1 MGKTVPEP
9 SILHACLLSLLAGLC
24 TGIGA
29 FIVLFRRPGK
39 IFLGATMGLAS
50 GVMLVVAFLN
60 LTQKSIEMPGGGYI
74 VATIGFLIG
83 AMSILL
89 VDRALPHIF
98 PFREK
103 GVFAPR
109 LYRIGVL
116 MAIGMAVHN
125 IPEGLAV
132 GAAASYTPLPALG
145 TLVAIGIAL
154 HNVPEGMIVGSPLY
168 AAGLKKGKAL
178 TISCLSGLVEPLGAL
193 AGSLL
198 LSAFSSLIP
207 LTMAFA
213 GGVMVYLTADELIP
227 ASHHYGHEHSIA
239 FGLILGFSF
248 AMLLSVVFKV

>member
-9 SILHACLLSLLAGLC
+9 PILHACLLSLLAGLC
-24 TGIGA
+24 TGLGA

-39 IFLGATMGLAS
+39 RFLGGTMGFAS

-60 LTQKSIEMPGGGYI
+60 LTQESIEMPGGGYF
-74 VATIGFLIG
+74 VASIGFLIG
-83 AMSILL
+83 AIFILMI
-89 VDRALPHIF
+89 DRALPHIF

-109 LYRIGVL
+109 LYRVGMLV
-116 MAIGMAVHN
+116 AIGIAVHN

-132 GAAASYTPLPALG
+132 GAGYAHLPALG
-145 TLVAIGIAL
+145 TLVAIAIAF
-154 HNVPEGMIVGSPLY
+154 HNVPEGIMVGTPLY
-168 AAGLKKGKAL
+168 AAGLGKGKAFM
-178 TISCLSGLVEPLGAL
+178 ISCLSGLVTPVGAL
-193 AGSLL
+193 AGSL

-207 LTMAFA
+207 LTMALA
-213 GGVMVYLTADELIP
+213 GGAMVYLTVDELIP

-248 AMLLSVVFKV
+248 AMLLSTVLGG